1 MVHNAENTKELMF
14 ACGFTSR
21 ATFYRN
27 FSEKHGVSP
36 PPFNEMELLQV
47 SKSFMKKLKEKY
59 PCI

>member
-1 MVHNAENTKELMF
+1 LL
-14 ACGFTSR
+14 
-21 ATFYRN
+21 
-27 FSEKHGVSP
+27 